1 MWKQDLRSP
10 TNPPK
15 KPNLF
20 SISKIRKWKTE
31 IKTKTKPHKLCLL
44 YSLQNKQNKT
54 NLFLMPVSYFN
65 NLWSQETVHR
75 GTFSWLSVANILHS
89 VPLKCFYFLTCQT
102 KWGNNWHR
110 VISKCTEKTSPFCR
124 AAGWIPRA
132 TLPVRILQSLTTLLS
147 TRFPCPHQ
155 SVVSKA
161 HSTPRSIKLLFSICR
176 GRLVSFPEATQ
187 GVREWTLEVHVVS
200 QCAIHQNSLLNQF

>member
-10 TNPPK
+10 TNPPEK
-15 KPNLF
+15 TNLF

-31 IKTKTKPHKLCLL
+31 IKTKTKAHKLCLL

-54 NLFLMPVSYFN
+54 NPFLMPVSYFN

-124 AAGWIPRA
+124 ERAESRAPRRLWESYRDKVWQLFYPRA
-132 TLPVRILQSLTTLLS
+132 FLALISLLS
-147 TRFPCPHQ
+147 PRLIALQGALSCYFPF
-155 SVVSKA
+155 A
-161 HSTPRSIKLLFSICR
+161 
-176 GRLVSFPEATQ
+176 
-187 GVREWTLEVHVVS
+187 EVD
-200 QCAIHQNSLLNQF
+200 L